1 MQDEAGGGGTGAVCD
16 LFPRHFSP
24 GLACLLRFLIVR
36 PAGAFFAQL
45 FLAFLFNKLFFFLHF
60 FILFFL
66 SNFFFFT
73 QWWWWFAWP
82 GPLMGCCFLFSFVV
96 FNFSSCLTSFFFG
109 GGSLGFFFLLFVLMQ
124 P

>member
-60 FILFFL
+60 FLY
-66 SNFFFFT
+66 FFFF
-73 QWWWWFAWP
+73 QISS
-82 GPLMGCCFLFSFVV
+82 FSL
-96 FNFSSCLTSFFFG
+96 NGG
-109 GGSLGFFFLLFVLMQ
+109 GGSHGPVLSWVVVFFSLL
-124 P
+124 